1 MRVKKKRKFRWKR
14 REKWRKQEWSEW
26 KWPVTG
32 VHEGLVFWCSV
43 NPSHASPT
51 HQYTHPRPHVRLH
64 SYQCPPGSPAR
75 KHRQWCHKR
84 GTQRSTAVGLSLLTV
99 IKDKTHSPRQYES
112 SYEALLTDGLA
123 ERHYDYR
130 ATADDQLTAWIGD
143 HVGFQRWDF
152 SHFFKSN
159 LWLLYLCNFRY
170 I

>member
-1 MRVKKKRKFRWKR
+1 MCKKKKEIPLKKE

-112 SYEALLTDGLA
+112 SYEALLTD
-123 ERHYDYR
+123 
-130 ATADDQLTAWIGD
+130 QLTAWIGD
-143 HVGFQRWDF
+143 DVGFQRWDF

>member
-1 MRVKKKRKFRWKR
+1 MCKKKKGNSAEKGERKMKKTRM
-14 REKWRKQEWSEW
+14 KWVKMTCNR
-26 KWPVTG
+26 
-32 VHEGLVFWCSV
+32 CSWRV
-43 NPSHASPT
+43 SLLMQCQPQSRLPT

-75 KHRQWCHKR
+75 KHRQCHKR

>member
-14 REKWRKQEWSEW
+14 REKWSEW

-75 KHRQWCHKR
+75 KHRQCHKR

-112 SYEALLTDGLA
+112 SYEALLTD
-123 ERHYDYR
+123 
-130 ATADDQLTAWIGD
+130 QLTAWIGD
-143 HVGFQRWDF
+143 DVGFQRWDF